1 MKEKKCTICGKI
13 IPRNRTI
20 CLECD
25 DTEPSFNTIKINV
38 SLKKFIDIPKF
49 LRLVSKCRDDVV
61 ACSGHYVVNAK
72 SLMGLLTLD
81 LSKPIKVE
89 FYGDVPFEVKEGLK
103 KYMIGGI

>member
-1 MKEKKCTICGKI
+1 MKESRCVVCGRPI
-13 IPRNRTI
+13 AEDRMVCPRCENA
-20 CLECD
+20 
-25 DTEPSFNTIKINV
+25 EPSFNTAKVTV
-38 SLKKFIDIPKF
+38 SLKKFKDIPKF

-81 LSKPIKVE
+81 LSTPIKVE
-89 FYGDVPFEVKEGLK
+89 FYGDIPYEVKEVLK